1 MGFSQALSG
10 LSAASTDLNV
20 VSNNISN
27 SETVGFKSSTTQF
40 ADVYADA
47 EVGLGT
53 TVSGVVQNF
62 SSGSLTT
69 TDNEL
74 DLAISGDGFFVF
86 NDGTQTTYS
95 RNGQLTLSADGY
107 LENASGAHLV
117 GVNGD
122 IQIPSTGMQASATT
136 ELDATLNLDS
146 SSDAITADFDQT
158 DASTYSYSTTATV
171 YDSLGNSHSMTLYFT
186 KTDDNTWDVHTA
198 IDGTLLTNDDGTAQT
213 QTVAFNSS
221 GILTSGGTAT
231 YTIDPDNG
239 AAEMSIELDLTG
251 TTQFGNDFELSS
263 SDQNGYTSGSLT
275 SFSIDESGNVIAS
288 YSNDQTQ
295 IIDQIVL
302 ATFNNESGLKSVGDS
317 SWIATSES
325 GVALLGT
332 AGTGQLG
339 TIESGV
345 TEDSNVDLT
354 TELVNLIIAQRNF
367 QANAQ
372 SVKTQSEVLQQ
383 AVSLGS

>member
-62 SSGSLTT
+62 ESGSLTT

-86 NDGTQTTYS
+86 TDGTQTTYS

-117 GVNGD
+117 GVNGE

-158 DASTYSYSTTATV
+158 DASTYSYSTSATV

-339 TIESGV
+339 SIESGV